1 MAWWVC
7 WDVSDSGGDV
17 LDPERP
23 CWLFFFFFFSFL
35 ILSVLVLEV
44 EGERRKGKER
54 ERNSK
59 TIIKNNI

>member
-7 WDVSDSGGDV
+7 WNVSDSGGDV

-23 CWLFFFFFFSFL
+23 YCFFFFL

-59 TIIKNNI
+59 KIIKNNI